1 MILEGVEWTE
11 EPPSVKEFMKS
22 AAAFPSIDFSEE
34 ETPIDGKERRLS
46 RSVRLLS

>member
-34 ETPIDGKERRLS
+34 NPIEGKERRLS